1 MIKYSKL
8 IHTEASIEAM
18 VQAVTV
24 AAGSVPTTI
33 AIVGGVVTA
42 FTAGAAAG
50 DVINT
55 VANGDSRQYT
65 PIEAAR
71 DAVTILAST
80 KIETAALGKVVGV
93 GTKVASVP
101 ARLAGKVVLKAG
113 ILNTGPGAKI
123 TGSLAQST
131 QGVRSAILSTVN
143 KAKSSAVNFT
153 ERATPG
159 ILQPAL
165 NYLSSSNVAARL
177 TRFITPGLGATSN
190 IASASQIN
198 SIVNNTNATRSI
210 LTKRDIPNIDKVS
223 QESGDIA
230 IQMRNENVSID
241 DAPRWVADNYPSAD
255 VEEVLRARQIIR
267 NNVDFPVE
275 DDPASLTTTLY
286 REGYRPQ
293 DMNPAELVNYIKN
306 IKPGVSNSVA
316 TSLRY
321 QVLSEYNE
329 KYPRA
334 ITDEGVY
341 NDIIKIANTLRPGAT
356 ETQKLKALE
365 DISDK
370 KIALRILNEILDKR
384 LIGNIRITSVKPPEE
399 VPPLPLNPD
408 GTPITST
415 PIVDSIDNEPIII
428 IDYTFDTIDSII
440 PIPTSTLT
448 APAVPVRSPHNT
460 LQTNTGAGNTPVST
474 PASPANKVISIT
486 GGGVISEEAVA
497 NQLTVEI
504 GGYPI
509 TDSVLRETV
518 RVNLENKQAIIED
531 SQIESILNLVKQKI
545 NPGSPVVTRV
555 ANTGDIQDIVEQL
568 PDELGTPTNQV
579 VGQAPDATTGQA
591 IINYSTPSIQV
602 EQIAKNQAQAILNA
616 DPVINPDT
624 LSNNQILA
632 LVDVAFAVD
641 FNRDP
646 FATSIRNYMKV
657 LK

>member
-1 MIKYSKL
+1 MKKYSKL

-101 ARLAGKVVLKAG
+101 ARLAGKVISKTG

-159 ILQPAL
+159 ILQPPS
-165 NYLSSSNVAARL
+165 NYLSSSNVAARF
-177 TRFITPGLGATSN
+177 TRFITPGVSN
-190 IASASQIN
+190 VASASPN
-198 SIVNNTNATRSI
+198 NVVNNANALTR
-210 LTKRDIPNIDKVS
+210 RDIPNIDKVN

-241 DAPRWVADNYPSAD
+241 DASRWIADNYPNVD

-267 NNVDFPVE
+267 NNIDFPVE

-306 IKPGVSNSVA
+306 VRPGVSDSVA

-356 ETQKLKALE
+356 ETQKLKVLE

-408 GTPITST
+408 GTPIIST
-415 PIVDSIDNEPIII
+415 PIVDSIDNEPII

-509 TDSVLRETV
+509 TDSLLKETV

>member
-1 MIKYSKL
+1 VIDN
-8 IHTEASIEAM
+8 EASIEAT

-24 AAGSVPTTI
+24 ATGSIPTTI
-33 AIVGGVVTA
+33 SIVGGVVTA
-42 FTAGAAAG
+42 AGGRAAAG

-55 VANGDSRQYT
+55 VANRDNRQYT
-65 PIEAAR
+65 PVEAAK
-71 DAVTILAST
+71 DAVTILAPT

-123 TGSLAQST
+123 TGSLARST
-131 QGVRSAILSTVN
+131 QGVRSAILSTAN

-153 ERATPG
+153 ERVTPG
-159 ILQPAL
+159 ILQPTL
-165 NYLSSSNVAARL
+165 NYLSSSNVAARF
-177 TRFITPGLGATSN
+177 TRFITPGASN
-190 IASASQIN
+190 VASASPN
-198 SIVNNTNATRSI
+198 NVVNNANATRSI

>member
-1 MIKYSKL
+1 MIDN
-8 IHTEASIEAM
+8 EASIEAT

-24 AAGSVPTTI
+24 ATGSIPTTI
-33 AIVGGVVTA
+33 SIVGGVVTA
-42 FTAGAAAG
+42 AGGRAAAG

-55 VANGDSRQYT
+55 VANRDSRQYT
-65 PIEAAR
+65 PVEADR
-71 DAVTILAST
+71 DAVTILAPT

-123 TGSLAQST
+123 TGSLARST
-131 QGVRSAILSTVN
+131 QGVRSAILSTAN

-153 ERATPG
+153 ERSTPG
-159 ILQPAL
+159 ILQPPS
-165 NYLSSSNVAARL
+165 NYLSSSNVAARF
-177 TRFITPGLGATSN
+177 TRFITPGLGN

-198 SIVNNTNATRSI
+198 SIVNNANATRSI

-306 IKPGVSNSVA
+306 IRPGVSNSVA

-474 PASPANKVISIT
+474 PVSPANKVISIT

-531 SQIESILNLVKQKI
+531 SQIESILNLIKQKI

>member
-1 MIKYSKL
+1 MKKYSKL
-8 IHTEASIEAM
+8 IHTEASIEAT

-24 AAGSVPTTI
+24 ASGSIPTTI

-42 FTAGAAAG
+42 ASIAGSAAG
-50 DVINT
+50 DLINT
-55 VANGDSRQYT
+55 VASGDNRQYT
-65 PIEAAR
+65 PVEAAK
-71 DAVTILAST
+71 DAVTILAPT

-93 GTKVASVP
+93 GAKVASAP
-101 ARLAGKVVLKAG
+101 ARLAGKVVLKTG

-123 TGSLAQST
+123 TGSLARST
-131 QGVRSAILSTVN
+131 QGVRSAILSTAN

-153 ERATPG
+153 QRATPG
-159 ILQPAL
+159 ILQPPS
-165 NYLSSSNVAARL
+165 NYLSSSNVAARF
-177 TRFITPGLGATSN
+177 TRFITPGVSN
-190 IASASQIN
+190 VASASPN
-198 SIVNNTNATRSI
+198 NVVNNANALTR
-210 LTKRDIPNIDKVS
+210 RDIPNIDKVS

-241 DAPRWVADNYPSAD
+241 NASRWIADNYPSAD

-267 NNVDFPVE
+267 NNIDFPVE

-306 IKPGVSNSVA
+306 VKPGISDSVA

-321 QVLSEYNE
+321 HVLSEYNE

-341 NDIIKIANTLRPGAT
+341 NNIIKIANTLHPGAT
-356 ETQKLKALE
+356 EIQKLKALE
-365 DISDK
+365 NISDK
-370 KIALRILNEILDKR
+370 KRALRILNEILDKR
-384 LIGNIRITSVKPPEE
+384 LIGNIRVTSVKPPEE
-399 VPPLPLNPD
+399 EVPLPLNPD
-408 GTPITST
+408 GTPITSSPT
-415 PIVDSIDNEPIII
+415 VGSIDDEPIII
-428 IDYTFDTIDSII
+428 IDYTFDTIDSIV
-440 PIPTSTLT
+440 PIPTNTLT
-448 APAVPVRSPHNT
+448 APAVPIGSPHNT
-460 LQTNTGAGNTPVST
+460 LQTNTGAGNTPVSA

-497 NQLTVEI
+497 NQLTAELED
-504 GGYPI
+504 YPI

-518 RVNLENKQAIIED
+518 RVNLENKQAIVEG

-545 NPGSPVVTRV
+545 NPGSPIVPRV
-555 ANTGDIQDIVEQL
+555 ANTGDIRDIVEQL

-579 VGQAPDATTGQA
+579 VGQAPNATTGQA
-591 IINYSTPSIQV
+591 TINHSTPSIQI

-632 LVDVAFAVD
+632 LVDVAFAID
-641 FNRDP
+641 FNKDP
-646 FATSIRNYMKV
+646 FAAAVRNYIKI

>member
-1 MIKYSKL
+1 
-8 IHTEASIEAM
+8 
-18 VQAVTV
+18 
-24 AAGSVPTTI
+24 
-33 AIVGGVVTA
+33 
-42 FTAGAAAG
+42 
-50 DVINT
+50 
-55 VANGDSRQYT
+55 
-65 PIEAAR
+65 
-71 DAVTILAST
+71 
-80 KIETAALGKVVGV
+80 
-93 GTKVASVP
+93 
-101 ARLAGKVVLKAG
+101 
-113 ILNTGPGAKI
+113 
-123 TGSLAQST
+123 
-131 QGVRSAILSTVN
+131 
-143 KAKSSAVNFT
+143 
-153 ERATPG
+153 
-159 ILQPAL
+159 
-165 NYLSSSNVAARL
+165 
-177 TRFITPGLGATSN
+177 
-190 IASASQIN
+190 
-198 SIVNNTNATRSI
+198 
-210 LTKRDIPNIDKVS
+210 
-223 QESGDIA
+223 
-230 IQMRNENVSID
+230 MRNENISID
-241 DAPRWVADNYPSAD
+241 DASRWIADNYPSAD

-267 NNVDFPVE
+267 NNIDFPVE

-306 IKPGVSNSVA
+306 VRPGVSDSVA

-341 NDIIKIANTLRPGAT
+341 NNIIKIANTLRPGAT

-365 DISDK
+365 NISDK
-370 KIALRILNEILDKR
+370 KRALRILNEILDKR
-384 LIGNIRITSVKPPEE
+384 LIGNIRVTSVKPPEE
-399 VPPLPLNPD
+399 EVPLPLNPD
-408 GTPITST
+408 GTPITSSPT
-415 PIVDSIDNEPIII
+415 VGSIDDEPIII
-428 IDYTFDTIDSII
+428 IDYTFDTIDSIV
-440 PIPTSTLT
+440 PIPTNTLT

-460 LQTNTGAGNTPVST
+460 LQTNTGAGNTPVSA

-497 NQLTVEI
+497 NQLTAELED
-504 GGYPI
+504 YPI

-518 RVNLENKQAIIED
+518 RVNLENKQAIVEG

-545 NPGSPVVTRV
+545 NPRSPVVPRV

-579 VGQAPDATTGQA
+579 VGQAPNATTGQA
-591 IINYSTPSIQV
+591 TINHSTPSIQI

-646 FATSIRNYMKV
+646 FATSIRNYIKV

>member
-1 MIKYSKL
+1 MIDN
-8 IHTEASIEAM
+8 EASIEVT

-24 AAGSVPTTI
+24 ATGSIPTTI
-33 AIVGGVVTA
+33 SIVGGVVTA
-42 FTAGAAAG
+42 AGGRAAAG

-55 VANGDSRQYT
+55 VANRDNRQYT
-65 PIEAAR
+65 PVEAAK
-71 DAVTILAST
+71 DAVTILAPT

-123 TGSLAQST
+123 TGSLARST
-131 QGVRSAILSTVN
+131 QGVRSAILSTAN

-153 ERATPG
+153 ERVTPG
-159 ILQPAL
+159 ILQPTL
-165 NYLSSSNVAARL
+165 NYLSSSNVAARF
-177 TRFITPGLGATSN
+177 TRFITPGASN
-190 IASASQIN
+190 VASASPN
-198 SIVNNTNATRSI
+198 NVVNNANATRSI

-474 PASPANKVISIT
+474 PASPANKVISIM

>member
-1 MIKYSKL
+1 MKKYSK
-8 IHTEASIEAM
+8 ASIEATA
-18 VQAVTV
+18 QAVTV
-24 AAGSVPTTI
+24 ATGSIPTTI
-33 AIVGGVVTA
+33 SIVGGVVTA
-42 FTAGAAAG
+42 FTAASAAG
-50 DVINT
+50 DLINT

-65 PIEAAR
+65 PVEAAI
-71 DAVTILAST
+71 DAVTILAPT

-93 GTKVASVP
+93 GAKVASAP
-101 ARLAGKVVLKAG
+101 ARLAGKVVLKTG

-123 TGSLAQST
+123 TGSLARST
-131 QGVRSAILSTVN
+131 QGVRSAILSTAN

-153 ERATPG
+153 QRATPG
-159 ILQPAL
+159 ILQPPS
-165 NYLSSSNVAARL
+165 NYLSSSNVAARF
-177 TRFITPGLGATSN
+177 TRFITPGLGN
-190 IASASQIN
+190 IARTNNA
-198 SIVNNTNATRSI
+198 VNTQSTLTR
-210 LTKRDIPNIDKVS
+210 RDILNIDKVS

-230 IQMRNENVSID
+230 IQMRNENISID
-241 DAPRWVADNYPSAD
+241 DASRWIADNYPSAD

-267 NNVDFPVE
+267 NNIDFPVE

-306 IKPGVSNSVA
+306 VRPGVSDSVA

-341 NDIIKIANTLRPGAT
+341 NNIIKIANTLRPGAT

-365 DISDK
+365 NISDK
-370 KIALRILNEILDKR
+370 KRALRILNEILDKR
-384 LIGNIRITSVKPPEE
+384 LIGNIRVTSVKPPLLE
-399 VPPLPLNPD
+399 VPLPLNPD
-408 GTPITST
+408 GTPITSSPT
-415 PIVDSIDNEPIII
+415 VGSIDDEPIII
-428 IDYTFDTIDSII
+428 IDYTFDTIDPIV
-440 PIPTSTLT
+440 PIPTNTLT

-460 LQTNTGAGNTPVST
+460 LQTNTGAGNTPVSA

-497 NQLTVEI
+497 NQLTAELED
-504 GGYPI
+504 YPI

-518 RVNLENKQAIIED
+518 RVNLENKQAIVED

-545 NPGSPVVTRV
+545 NPGSPVVPRV

-579 VGQAPDATTGQA
+579 VGQAPNATTGQA
-591 IINYSTPSIQV
+591 TINHSTPSIQI

-646 FATSIRNYMKV
+646 FATSIRNYIKV

>member
-1 MIKYSKL
+1 M
-8 IHTEASIEAM
+8 
-18 VQAVTV
+18 QAVTI
-24 AAGSVPTTI
+24 AAGSIPTTI

-42 FTAGAAAG
+42 SAAG
-50 DVINT
+50 YAASDVINT
-55 VANGDSRQYT
+55 VTNGDSRQYT
-65 PIEAAR
+65 TVEAAI
-71 DAVTILAST
+71 DAVSILAPT
-80 KIETAALGKVVGV
+80 KIGTTTLGKVVGV
-93 GTKVASVP
+93 GTKVASTS
-101 ARLAGKVVLKAG
+101 ARLAGKVVLKTG
-113 ILNTGPGAKI
+113 ILYTGPGAKI
-123 TGSLAQST
+123 TGGLAQST
-131 QGVRSAILSTVN
+131 RGVRSAILSTAN

-153 ERATPG
+153 ERVTPG
-159 ILQPAL
+159 ILQPTP
-165 NYLSSSNVAARL
+165 NYLSSSNVAARF
-177 TRFITPGLGATSN
+177 TRFITSGVSN
-190 IASASQIN
+190 IASASPN
-198 SIVNNTNATRSI
+198 SIVNNANALTR
-210 LTKRDIPNIDKVS
+210 RDIPNIDKVS

-230 IQMRNENVSID
+230 IQMRNENVSIG
-241 DAPRWVADNYPSAD
+241 DASRWIADNYPSAD

-275 DDPASLTTTLY
+275 DNPASLTTTLY

-306 IKPGVSNSVA
+306 VRPGVSDSVA

-341 NDIIKIANTLRPGAT
+341 NNIIKIANTLRPGAT
-356 ETQKLKALE
+356 ETQKLKALK

-370 KIALRILNEILDKR
+370 KRALRILNEILDKR
-384 LIGNIRITSVKPPEE
+384 LIGNIRVTSVKPPEE
-399 VPPLPLNPD
+399 VLPLPLNPD
-408 GTPITST
+408 GTPITSSPT
-415 PIVDSIDNEPIII
+415 VGSIDDEPIII
-428 IDYTFDTIDSII
+428 IDYTFDTIDSIV
-440 PIPTSTLT
+440 PIPTNTLT
-448 APAVPVRSPHNT
+448 APAVPVGSPHNT
-460 LQTNTGAGNTPVST
+460 LQTNTGAGNTLVSA

-486 GGGVISEEAVA
+486 GGGGISEEAVA
-497 NQLTVEI
+497 NQLTAEL
-504 GGYPI
+504 GDYPI

-518 RVNLENKQAIIED
+518 RVNLENKQAIVED

-545 NPGSPVVTRV
+545 NPGSPVVPRV

-591 IINYSTPSIQV
+591 TINHSTPSIQV

-646 FATSIRNYMKV
+646 FATSIRNYIKV

>member
-1 MIKYSKL
+1 MKN
-8 IHTEASIEAM
+8 IHTEASIEAT

-24 AAGSVPTTI
+24 ATGSVPTTI
-33 AIVGGVVTA
+33 SIVGGVVTA
-42 FTAGAAAG
+42 STAGAAAG

-71 DAVTILAST
+71 DAVTILAPT

-101 ARLAGKVVLKAG
+101 ARLAGKVISKTG

-131 QGVRSAILSTVN
+131 QGVRSAILSTAN

-153 ERATPG
+153 QRATPG
-159 ILQPAL
+159 ILQPPS
-165 NYLSSSNVAARL
+165 NYLSSSNVAARF
-177 TRFITPGLGATSN
+177 TRFITPGASN
-190 IASASQIN
+190 VASASPN
-198 SIVNNTNATRSI
+198 NVVNNANALTR
-210 LTKRDIPNIDKVS
+210 RDIPNINKVS

-241 DAPRWVADNYPSAD
+241 NASRWIADNYPSAD

-275 DDPASLTTTLY
+275 DDPASLTTILY

-306 IKPGVSNSVA
+306 VRPGVSDSVA

-341 NDIIKIANTLRPGAT
+341 NNIIKIANTLRPGAT

-370 KIALRILNEILDKR
+370 KRALRILNEILDKR
-384 LIGNIRITSVKPPEE
+384 LISNIRVTLVKPPEGE
-399 VPPLPLNPD
+399 VPLPLNPD
-408 GTPITST
+408 GTPIIST
-415 PIVDSIDNEPIII
+415 PTVDSIDDEPIII
-428 IDYTFDTIDSII
+428 IDYTFDTIDSIV
-440 PIPTSTLT
+440 PIPTNTLT
-448 APAVPVRSPHNT
+448 APAVPVGSPHNT

-486 GGGVISEEAVA
+486 RGGVISEEAVA

>member
-1 MIKYSKL
+1 MKN
-8 IHTEASIEAM
+8 IHTEASIEAT

-24 AAGSVPTTI
+24 AAGSIPTTI
-33 AIVGGVVTA
+33 SIVGGVVTA
-42 FTAGAAAG
+42 AGCRAAAG
-50 DVINT
+50 DLINT
-55 VANGDSRQYT
+55 VTNGDNRQYT
-65 PIEAAR
+65 PVEAAR
-71 DAVTILAST
+71 DAVTILAPT

-93 GTKVASVP
+93 GTEVVSVP
-101 ARLAGKVVLKAG
+101 ARLAGKVVLKNG

-131 QGVRSAILSTVN
+131 QGVRSAILSTAN

-153 ERATPG
+153 QRTTPG
-159 ILQPAL
+159 ILQPPS
-165 NYLSSSNVAARL
+165 NYLSSSNVAARF
-177 TRFITPGLGATSN
+177 TRFITPGVSN
-190 IASASQIN
+190 VASASPN
-198 SIVNNTNATRSI
+198 NVVNNANALTR
-210 LTKRDIPNIDKVS
+210 RDIPNINKVS

-241 DAPRWVADNYPSAD
+241 DASRWIVDNYLSAD

-306 IKPGVSNSVA
+306 VRPGVSDSVA

-341 NDIIKIANTLRPGAT
+341 NNIIKIANTLCPGAT

-370 KIALRILNEILDKR
+370 KRALRILSEILDKR
-384 LIGNIRITSVKPPEE
+384 LISNIRVTLVKPPEGE
-399 VPPLPLNPD
+399 VPLPLNPD
-408 GTPITST
+408 GTPITSNS
-415 PIVDSIDNEPIII
+415 IVDSIDDEPNII
-428 IDYTFDTIDSII
+428 IDYTFDTIDSIV
-440 PIPTSTLT
+440 PIPTNTLT
-448 APAVPVRSPHNT
+448 APAVPVRSPRNT
-460 LQTNTGAGNTPVST
+460 LQTNTGTGNTPVSV
-474 PASPANKVISIT
+474 PASPANKVISIM
-486 GGGVISEEAVA
+486 GGGAISEEAVA
-497 NQLTVEI
+497 NQLTAEI
-504 GGYPI
+504 GDPLI
-509 TDSVLRETV
+509 ADSVLRETV
-518 RVNLENKQAIIED
+518 RVNLENKQAIVED

-555 ANTGDIQDIVEQL
+555 ANTSDIQDIVEQL
-568 PDELGTPTNQV
+568 PNELGTPTNQV

-591 IINYSTPSIQV
+591 TINHSTPSIQV
-602 EQIAKNQAQAILNA
+602 EQIAKNQAQAILNVN
-616 DPVINPDT
+616 PNINPDT

-646 FATSIRNYMKV
+646 FATSIRNYIKV

>member
-1 MIKYSKL
+1 MKKYSK
-8 IHTEASIEAM
+8 ASIEAT

-101 ARLAGKVVLKAG
+101 ARLAGKVISKTG

-159 ILQPAL
+159 ILQPPS
-165 NYLSSSNVAARL
+165 NYLSSSNVAARF
-177 TRFITPGLGATSN
+177 TRFITPGLGN
-190 IASASQIN
+190 IARTNNA
-198 SIVNNTNATRSI
+198 VNTQSTLTR
-210 LTKRDIPNIDKVS
+210 RDILNIDKVS

-230 IQMRNENVSID
+230 IQMRNENISID
-241 DAPRWVADNYPSAD
+241 DASRWIADNYPSAD

-306 IKPGVSNSVA
+306 VRPGVSDSVA

-341 NDIIKIANTLRPGAT
+341 NNIIKIANTLRPGAT
-356 ETQKLKALE
+356 EIQKLKALE
-365 DISDK
+365 NISDK
-370 KIALRILNEILDKR
+370 KRALRILNEILDKR
-384 LIGNIRITSVKPPEE
+384 LIGNIRVTSVKPPEE
-399 VPPLPLNPD
+399 EVPLPLNPD
-408 GTPITST
+408 GTPITSSPT
-415 PIVDSIDNEPIII
+415 VGSIDDEPIII
-428 IDYTFDTIDSII
+428 IDYTFDTIDYIV
-440 PIPTSTLT
+440 PIPTNTLT
-448 APAVPVRSPHNT
+448 APAVPVGSPRNT
-460 LQTNTGAGNTPVST
+460 LQTNTGAGNTPISA

-497 NQLTVEI
+497 NQLTAELED
-504 GGYPI
+504 YPI

-518 RVNLENKQAIIED
+518 RVNLENKQAIVEG

-545 NPGSPVVTRV
+545 NPRSPIVPRV
-555 ANTGDIQDIVEQL
+555 ANTGDIRDIVEQL

-591 IINYSTPSIQV
+591 TINHSTPSIQI

-646 FATSIRNYMKV
+646 FATSIRNYIKV

>member
-1 MIKYSKL
+1 MKKYSKL
-8 IHTEASIEAM
+8 IHTEASIEAT

-24 AAGSVPTTI
+24 ASGSIPTTI

-42 FTAGAAAG
+42 ASIAGSAAG
-50 DVINT
+50 DLINT
-55 VANGDSRQYT
+55 VASGDNRQYT
-65 PIEAAR
+65 PVEAAK
-71 DAVTILAST
+71 DAVTILAPT

-123 TGSLAQST
+123 TGSLARST
-131 QGVRSAILSTVN
+131 QGVRSAILSTAN

-153 ERATPG
+153 ERVTPG
-159 ILQPAL
+159 ILQPTL
-165 NYLSSSNVAARL
+165 NYLSSSNVAARF
-177 TRFITPGLGATSN
+177 TRFITPGASN
-190 IASASQIN
+190 VASASPN
-198 SIVNNTNATRSI
+198 NVVNNANATRSI

-306 IKPGVSNSVA
+306 IRPGVSNSVA

-474 PASPANKVISIT
+474 PASPANKVISIM
-486 GGGVISEEAVA
+486 GGGAISEEAVA
-497 NQLTVEI
+497 NQLTAEI
-504 GGYPI
+504 GDPLI
-509 TDSVLRETV
+509 ADSVLRETV

>member
-1 MIKYSKL
+1 MKKYSKL
-8 IHTEASIEAM
+8 IHTEASIEAT

-24 AAGSVPTTI
+24 ASGSIPTTI

-42 FTAGAAAG
+42 ASIAGSAAG
-50 DVINT
+50 DLINT
-55 VANGDSRQYT
+55 VASGDNRQYT
-65 PIEAAR
+65 PVEAAK
-71 DAVTILAST
+71 DAVTILAPT

-93 GTKVASVP
+93 GAKVASAP
-101 ARLAGKVVLKAG
+101 ARLAGKVVLKTG

-123 TGSLAQST
+123 TGSLARST
-131 QGVRSAILSTVN
+131 QGVRSAILSTAN

-159 ILQPAL
+159 ILQPPS
-165 NYLSSSNVAARL
+165 NYLSSSNVAARF
-177 TRFITPGLGATSN
+177 TRFITPGASN
-190 IASASQIN
+190 VASASPN
-198 SIVNNTNATRSI
+198 NVVNNANALTR
-210 LTKRDIPNIDKVS
+210 RDIPNIDKVS

-241 DAPRWVADNYPSAD
+241 NASRWIADNYPSAD

-267 NNVDFPVE
+267 NNIDFPVE

-306 IKPGVSNSVA
+306 VKPGISDSVA

-321 QVLSEYNE
+321 HVLSEYNE

-341 NDIIKIANTLRPGAT
+341 NNIIKIANTLHPGAT
-356 ETQKLKALE
+356 EIQKLKALE
-365 DISDK
+365 NISDK
-370 KIALRILNEILDKR
+370 KRALRILNEILDKR
-384 LIGNIRITSVKPPEE
+384 LIGNIRVTSVKPPEE
-399 VPPLPLNPD
+399 EVPLPLNPD
-408 GTPITST
+408 GTPITSSPT
-415 PIVDSIDNEPIII
+415 VGSIDDEPIII
-428 IDYTFDTIDSII
+428 IDYTFDTIDSIV
-440 PIPTSTLT
+440 PIPTNTLT
-448 APAVPVRSPHNT
+448 APAVPIGSPHNT
-460 LQTNTGAGNTPVST
+460 LQTNTGAGNTPVSA

-497 NQLTVEI
+497 NQLTAELED
-504 GGYPI
+504 YPI

-518 RVNLENKQAIIED
+518 RVNLENKQAIVEG

-545 NPGSPVVTRV
+545 NPGSPIVPRV
-555 ANTGDIQDIVEQL
+555 ANTGDIRDIVEQL

-579 VGQAPDATTGQA
+579 VGQAPNATTGQA
-591 IINYSTPSIQV
+591 TINHSTPSIQI

-646 FATSIRNYMKV
+646 FATSIRNYIKV

>member
-1 MIKYSKL
+1 VIDN
-8 IHTEASIEAM
+8 EASIEAT

-24 AAGSVPTTI
+24 ATGSIPTTI
-33 AIVGGVVTA
+33 SIVGGVVTA
-42 FTAGAAAG
+42 AGGRAAAG

-55 VANGDSRQYT
+55 VANRDNRQYT
-65 PIEAAR
+65 PVEAAK
-71 DAVTILAST
+71 DAVTILAPT

-123 TGSLAQST
+123 TGSLARST
-131 QGVRSAILSTVN
+131 QGVRSAILSTAN

-153 ERATPG
+153 ERVTPG
-159 ILQPAL
+159 ILQPTL
-165 NYLSSSNVAARL
+165 NYLSSSNVAARF
-177 TRFITPGLGATSN
+177 TRFITPGASN
-190 IASASQIN
+190 VASASPN
-198 SIVNNTNATRSI
+198 NVVNNANATRSI

-241 DAPRWVADNYPSAD
+241 DAPRWVVDSYPSAD

-306 IKPGVSNSVA
+306 IRPGVSNSVA

-384 LIGNIRITSVKPPEE
+384 LIGNIRITSIKPPEE

-531 SQIESILNLVKQKI
+531 SQIESILNLIKQKI

>member
-1 MIKYSKL
+1 MESDL
-8 IHTEASIEAM
+8 LD
-18 VQAVTV
+18 Q
-24 AAGSVPTTI
+24 
-33 AIVGGVVTA
+33 
-42 FTAGAAAG
+42 
-50 DVINT
+50 
-55 VANGDSRQYT
+55 
-65 PIEAAR
+65 IEAAGKYPSAGVGSLGDYPSRFGVSSLSETQRFLR
-71 DAVTILAST
+71 DAR
-80 KIETAALGKVVGV
+80 
-93 GTKVASVP
+93 P
-101 ARLAGKVVLKAG
+101 
-113 ILNTGPGAKI
+113 
-123 TGSLAQST
+123 GSLQATLFSHNRFHSDFTLELLHDTFNKESFRTIGQER
-131 QGVRSAILSTVN
+131 QD

-153 ERATPG
+153 ERATLG
-159 ILQPAL
+159 ILQPPS
-165 NYLSSSNVAARL
+165 NYLSSSNVAARF
-177 TRFITPGLGATSN
+177 TRFITSGLGN
-190 IASASQIN
+190 IARTNNA
-198 SIVNNTNATRSI
+198 VNTQSTLTR
-210 LTKRDIPNIDKVS
+210 RNIPNIDKVS

-230 IQMRNENVSID
+230 IQMRNENISID
-241 DAPRWVADNYPSAD
+241 DASRWIADNYPSAD

-306 IKPGVSNSVA
+306 VRPGVSDSVA

-341 NDIIKIANTLRPGAT
+341 NNIIKIANTLRPGAT
-356 ETQKLKALE
+356 EIQKLKALE
-365 DISDK
+365 NISDK
-370 KIALRILNEILDKR
+370 KRALRILNEILDKR
-384 LIGNIRITSVKPPEE
+384 LIGNIRVTLVKPPEE
-399 VPPLPLNPD
+399 EVPLPLNPD
-408 GTPITST
+408 GTPITSSPT
-415 PIVDSIDNEPIII
+415 VRSIDDEPIII
-428 IDYTFDTIDSII
+428 IDYTFNTIDSIV
-440 PIPTSTLT
+440 PIPTNTLT
-448 APAVPVRSPHNT
+448 APAVPVGSPHNT
-460 LQTNTGAGNTPVST
+460 LQTNTGAGNTPVSA

-497 NQLTVEI
+497 NQLTAELED
-504 GGYPI
+504 YPI

-518 RVNLENKQAIIED
+518 RVNLENKQAIVEG

-545 NPGSPVVTRV
+545 NRRSPIVPRV
-555 ANTGDIQDIVEQL
+555 ANTGDIRDIVEQL

-591 IINYSTPSIQV
+591 TINYSTPSIQV

-646 FATSIRNYMKV
+646 FATSIRNYIKV

>member
-1 MIKYSKL
+1 MKN
-8 IHTEASIEAM
+8 IHTEASIEAT

-24 AAGSVPTTI
+24 AAGSIPTTI
-33 AIVGGVVTA
+33 SIVGGVVTA
-42 FTAGAAAG
+42 AGCRAAAG
-50 DVINT
+50 DLINT
-55 VANGDSRQYT
+55 VTNGDNRQYT
-65 PIEAAR
+65 PVEAAR
-71 DAVTILAST
+71 DAVTILAPT

-93 GTKVASVP
+93 GTEVVSVP
-101 ARLAGKVVLKAG
+101 ARLAGKVVLKNG

-131 QGVRSAILSTVN
+131 QGVRSAILSTAN

-153 ERATPG
+153 QRTTPG
-159 ILQPAL
+159 ILQPPS
-165 NYLSSSNVAARL
+165 NYLSSSNVAARF
-177 TRFITPGLGATSN
+177 TRFITPGVSN
-190 IASASQIN
+190 VASASPN
-198 SIVNNTNATRSI
+198 NVVNNANALTR
-210 LTKRDIPNIDKVS
+210 RDIPNINKVS

-241 DAPRWVADNYPSAD
+241 DASRWIVDNYPSAD

-306 IKPGVSNSVA
+306 VRPGVSDSVA

-341 NDIIKIANTLRPGAT
+341 NNIIKIANTLCPGAT

-370 KIALRILNEILDKR
+370 KRALRILSEILDKR
-384 LIGNIRITSVKPPEE
+384 LISNIRVTLVKPPEGE
-399 VPPLPLNPD
+399 VPLPLNPD
-408 GTPITST
+408 GTPITSNS
-415 PIVDSIDNEPIII
+415 IVDSIDDEPNII
-428 IDYTFDTIDSII
+428 IDYTFDTIDSIV
-440 PIPTSTLT
+440 PIPTNTLT
-448 APAVPVRSPHNT
+448 APAVPVRSPRNT
-460 LQTNTGAGNTPVST
+460 LQTNTGTGNTPVSV
-474 PASPANKVISIT
+474 PASPANKVISIM
-486 GGGVISEEAVA
+486 GGGAISEEAVA
-497 NQLTVEI
+497 NQLTAEI
-504 GGYPI
+504 GDPLI
-509 TDSVLRETV
+509 ADSVLRETV
-518 RVNLENKQAIIED
+518 RVNLENKQAIVED

-555 ANTGDIQDIVEQL
+555 ANTSDIQDIVEQL
-568 PDELGTPTNQV
+568 PNELGTPTNQV

-591 IINYSTPSIQV
+591 TINHSTPSIQV
-602 EQIAKNQAQAILNA
+602 EQIAKNQAQAILNVN
-616 DPVINPDT
+616 PNINPDT

-646 FATSIRNYMKV
+646 FATSIRNYIKV

>member
-1 MIKYSKL
+1 MKKYSK
-8 IHTEASIEAM
+8 ASIEATA
-18 VQAVTV
+18 QAVTV
-24 AAGSVPTTI
+24 ATGSIPTTI
-33 AIVGGVVTA
+33 SIVGGVVTA
-42 FTAGAAAG
+42 STAASAAG
-50 DVINT
+50 DLINT

-65 PIEAAR
+65 PVEAAI
-71 DAVTILAST
+71 DAVTILAPT

-93 GTKVASVP
+93 GAKVASAP
-101 ARLAGKVVLKAG
+101 ARLAGKVVLKTG

-123 TGSLAQST
+123 TGSLARST
-131 QGVRSAILSTVN
+131 QGVRSAILSTAN

-153 ERATPG
+153 QRATPG
-159 ILQPAL
+159 ILQPPS
-165 NYLSSSNVAARL
+165 NYLSSSNVAARF
-177 TRFITPGLGATSN
+177 TRFITPGLGN
-190 IASASQIN
+190 IARTNNA
-198 SIVNNTNATRSI
+198 VNTQSTLTR
-210 LTKRDIPNIDKVS
+210 RDILNIDKVS

-230 IQMRNENVSID
+230 IQMRNENISID
-241 DAPRWVADNYPSAD
+241 DASRWIADNYPSAD

-267 NNVDFPVE
+267 NNIDFPVE

-306 IKPGVSNSVA
+306 VRPGVSDSVA

-341 NDIIKIANTLRPGAT
+341 NNIIKIANTLRPGAT

-365 DISDK
+365 NISDK
-370 KIALRILNEILDKR
+370 KRALRILNEILDKR
-384 LIGNIRITSVKPPEE
+384 LIGNIRVTSVKPPLLE
-399 VPPLPLNPD
+399 VPLPLNPD
-408 GTPITST
+408 GTPITSSPT
-415 PIVDSIDNEPIII
+415 VGSIDDEPIII
-428 IDYTFDTIDSII
+428 IDYTFDTIDPIV
-440 PIPTSTLT
+440 PIPTNTLT

-460 LQTNTGAGNTPVST
+460 LQTNTGAGNTPVSA

-497 NQLTVEI
+497 NQLTAELED
-504 GGYPI
+504 YPI

-518 RVNLENKQAIIED
+518 RVNLENKQAIVED

-545 NPGSPVVTRV
+545 NPGSPVVPRV

-579 VGQAPDATTGQA
+579 VGQAPNATTGQA
-591 IINYSTPSIQV
+591 TINHSTPSIQI

-646 FATSIRNYMKV
+646 FATSIRNYIKV

>member
-1 MIKYSKL
+1 MKKYSKL
-8 IHTEASIEAM
+8 IHTEASIEAT

-24 AAGSVPTTI
+24 ASGSIPTTI

-42 FTAGAAAG
+42 ASIAGSAAG
-50 DVINT
+50 DLINT
-55 VANGDSRQYT
+55 VASGDNRQYT
-65 PIEAAR
+65 PVEAAK
-71 DAVTILAST
+71 DAVTILAPT

-123 TGSLAQST
+123 TGSLARST
-131 QGVRSAILSTVN
+131 QGVRSAILSTAN

-165 NYLSSSNVAARL
+165 NYLSSSNVAARF
-177 TRFITPGLGATSN
+177 TRFITPGVSN
-190 IASASQIN
+190 VASASPN
-198 SIVNNTNATRSI
+198 NVVNNANALTR
-210 LTKRDIPNIDKVS
+210 RDIPNIDKVN

-241 DAPRWVADNYPSAD
+241 DASRWIADNYPNVD

-267 NNVDFPVE
+267 NNIDFPVE

-306 IKPGVSNSVA
+306 VRPGVSDSVA

-341 NDIIKIANTLRPGAT
+341 NNIIEIANTLRPGAT

-370 KIALRILNEILDKR
+370 RGALRILNEILDKR
-384 LIGNIRITSVKPPEE
+384 LISNIRVTLVKPPEE
-399 VPPLPLNPD
+399 ALPPPLNPD
-408 GTPITST
+408 GTPITSN

-428 IDYTFDTIDSII
+428 IDYTFDTIDSIV
-440 PIPTSTLT
+440 PIPTNTLT
-448 APAVPVRSPHNT
+448 APAVSVRSPRNT
-460 LQTNTGAGNTPVST
+460 LQTNTGAGNTPVSA
-474 PASPANKVISIT
+474 PASPANKVISIM
-486 GGGVISEEAVA
+486 GGGAISEEAVA
-497 NQLTVEI
+497 NQLTAEI
-504 GGYPI
+504 GGSLI

-518 RVNLENKQAIIED
+518 RINLGNKQAIVED

>member
-1 MIKYSKL
+1 MKKYSKL
-8 IHTEASIEAM
+8 IHTEASIEAT

-101 ARLAGKVVLKAG
+101 ARLAGKVISKTG

-159 ILQPAL
+159 ILQPPS
-165 NYLSSSNVAARL
+165 NYLSSSNVAARF
-177 TRFITPGLGATSN
+177 TRFITPGLGN
-190 IASASQIN
+190 IARTNNA
-198 SIVNNTNATRSI
+198 VNTQSTLTR
-210 LTKRDIPNIDKVS
+210 RDILNIDKVS

-230 IQMRNENVSID
+230 IQMRNENISID
-241 DAPRWVADNYPSAD
+241 DASRWIADNYPSAD

-306 IKPGVSNSVA
+306 VRPGVSDSVA

-341 NDIIKIANTLRPGAT
+341 NNIIKIANTLRPGAT
-356 ETQKLKALE
+356 EIQKLKALE
-365 DISDK
+365 NISDK
-370 KIALRILNEILDKR
+370 KRALRILNEILDKR
-384 LIGNIRITSVKPPEE
+384 LIGNIRVTSVKPPEE
-399 VPPLPLNPD
+399 EVPLPLNPD
-408 GTPITST
+408 GTPITSSPT
-415 PIVDSIDNEPIII
+415 VGSIDDEPIII
-428 IDYTFDTIDSII
+428 IDYTFDTIDSIV
-440 PIPTSTLT
+440 PIPTNTLT
-448 APAVPVRSPHNT
+448 APAVPVGSPRNT
-460 LQTNTGAGNTPVST
+460 LQTNTGAGNTPISA

-497 NQLTVEI
+497 NQLTAELED
-504 GGYPI
+504 YPI

-518 RVNLENKQAIIED
+518 RVNLENKQAIVEG

-545 NPGSPVVTRV
+545 NPRSPIVPRV
-555 ANTGDIQDIVEQL
+555 ANTGDIRDIVEQL

-591 IINYSTPSIQV
+591 TINHSTPSIQI

-646 FATSIRNYMKV
+646 FATSIRNYIKV

>member
-1 MIKYSKL
+1 MKKYSK
-8 IHTEASIEAM
+8 ASIEATA
-18 VQAVTV
+18 QAVTV
-24 AAGSVPTTI
+24 ATGSIPTTI
-33 AIVGGVVTA
+33 SIVGGVVTA
-42 FTAGAAAG
+42 STAASAAG
-50 DVINT
+50 DLINT

-65 PIEAAR
+65 PVEAAI
-71 DAVTILAST
+71 DAVTILAPT

-93 GTKVASVP
+93 GAKVASAP
-101 ARLAGKVVLKAG
+101 ARLAGKVVLKTG

-123 TGSLAQST
+123 TGSLARST
-131 QGVRSAILSTVN
+131 QGVRSAILSTAN

-153 ERATPG
+153 QRATPG
-159 ILQPAL
+159 ILQPPS
-165 NYLSSSNVAARL
+165 NYLSSSNVAARF
-177 TRFITPGLGATSN
+177 TRFITPGLGN
-190 IASASQIN
+190 IARTNNA
-198 SIVNNTNATRSI
+198 VNTQSTLTR
-210 LTKRDIPNIDKVS
+210 RDILNIDKVS

-230 IQMRNENVSID
+230 IQMRNENISID
-241 DAPRWVADNYPSAD
+241 DASRWIADNYPSAD

-267 NNVDFPVE
+267 NNIDFPVE

-306 IKPGVSNSVA
+306 VRPGVSDSVA

-341 NDIIKIANTLRPGAT
+341 NNIIKIANTLRPGAT

-365 DISDK
+365 NISDK
-370 KIALRILNEILDKR
+370 KRALRILNEILDKR
-384 LIGNIRITSVKPPEE
+384 LIGNIRVTSVKPPLLE
-399 VPPLPLNPD
+399 VPLPLNPD
-408 GTPITST
+408 GTPITSSPT
-415 PIVDSIDNEPIII
+415 VGSIDDEPIII
-428 IDYTFDTIDSII
+428 IDYTFDTIDPIV
-440 PIPTSTLT
+440 PIPTNTLT

-460 LQTNTGAGNTPVST
+460 LQTNTGAGNTLVSA

-486 GGGVISEEAVA
+486 GGGGISEEAVA
-497 NQLTVEI
+497 NQLTAEL
-504 GGYPI
+504 GDYPI

-518 RVNLENKQAIIED
+518 RVNLENKQAIVED

-545 NPGSPVVTRV
+545 NPGSPVVPRV

-579 VGQAPDATTGQA
+579 VGQAPNATTGQA
-591 IINYSTPSIQV
+591 TINHSTPSIQI

-646 FATSIRNYMKV
+646 FATSIRNYIKV

>member
-1 MIKYSKL
+1 MKN
-8 IHTEASIEAM
+8 IHTEASIEAT

-24 AAGSVPTTI
+24 AAGSIPTTI
-33 AIVGGVVTA
+33 SIVGGVVTA
-42 FTAGAAAG
+42 AGGRAAAG
-50 DVINT
+50 DLINT
-55 VANGDSRQYT
+55 VTNGDNRQYAVV
-65 PIEAAR
+65 EAAM
-71 DAVTILAST
+71 DAVTIMAPT
-80 KIETAALGKVVGV
+80 KVETAALGKVVGV

-101 ARLAGKVVLKAG
+101 ARLAGKVISKTG

-123 TGSLAQST
+123 TGSLTQST
-131 QGVRSAILSTVN
+131 QGVRSTILSTAN

-153 ERATPG
+153 QRATPG
-159 ILQPAL
+159 ILQPPS
-165 NYLSSSNVAARL
+165 NYLSSSNVAARF
-177 TRFITPGLGATSN
+177 TRFITPGASN
-190 IASASQIN
+190 VASASPN
-198 SIVNNTNATRSI
+198 NVVNNANALTR
-210 LTKRDIPNIDKVS
+210 RDILNIDKVS

-230 IQMRNENVSID
+230 IQMRNENISID
-241 DAPRWVADNYPSAD
+241 DASRWIADNYPSAD

-267 NNVDFPVE
+267 NNIDFPVE

-306 IKPGVSNSVA
+306 VRPGVSDSVA

-341 NDIIKIANTLRPGAT
+341 NNIIKIANTLRPGAT
-356 ETQKLKALE
+356 ETQKLKALK

-370 KIALRILNEILDKR
+370 KRALRILNEILDKR
-384 LIGNIRITSVKPPEE
+384 LIGNIRVTSVKPPEE
-399 VPPLPLNPD
+399 EVPLPLNPD
-408 GTPITST
+408 GTPITSSPT
-415 PIVDSIDNEPIII
+415 VGSIDDEPIII
-428 IDYTFDTIDSII
+428 IDYTFDTIDSIV
-440 PIPTSTLT
+440 PIPTNTLT
-448 APAVPVRSPHNT
+448 APAVPIGSPHNT
-460 LQTNTGAGNTPVST
+460 LQTNTGAGNTLVSA

-497 NQLTVEI
+497 NQLTAELED
-504 GGYPI
+504 YPI

-518 RVNLENKQAIIED
+518 RVNLENKQAIVED

-545 NPGSPVVTRV
+545 NPGSPVVPRV

-591 IINYSTPSIQV
+591 TINHSTPSIQV

-646 FATSIRNYMKV
+646 FATSIRNYIKV

>member
-1 MIKYSKL
+1 MKKYSKL
-8 IHTEASIEAM
+8 IHTEASIEAT

-24 AAGSVPTTI
+24 ASGSIPTTI

-42 FTAGAAAG
+42 ASIAGSAAG
-50 DVINT
+50 DLINT
-55 VANGDSRQYT
+55 VASGDNRQYT
-65 PIEAAR
+65 PVEAAK
-71 DAVTILAST
+71 DAVTILAPT

-123 TGSLAQST
+123 TGSLARST
-131 QGVRSAILSTVN
+131 QGVRSAILSTAN

-165 NYLSSSNVAARL
+165 NYLSSSNVAARF
-177 TRFITPGLGATSN
+177 TRFITPGVSN
-190 IASASQIN
+190 VASASPN
-198 SIVNNTNATRSI
+198 NVVNNANALTR
-210 LTKRDIPNIDKVS
+210 RDIPNIDKVN

-241 DAPRWVADNYPSAD
+241 DASRWIADNYPNVD

-267 NNVDFPVE
+267 NNIDFPVE

-306 IKPGVSNSVA
+306 VKPGISDSVA

-321 QVLSEYNE
+321 HVLSEYNE

-341 NDIIKIANTLRPGAT
+341 NNIIKIANTLRPGAT

-365 DISDK
+365 NISDK
-370 KIALRILNEILDKR
+370 KRALRILNEILDKR
-384 LIGNIRITSVKPPEE
+384 LIGNIRVTSVKPPLLE
-399 VPPLPLNPD
+399 VPLPLNPD
-408 GTPITST
+408 GTPITSSPT
-415 PIVDSIDNEPIII
+415 VASIDDEPIII
-428 IDYTFDTIDSII
+428 IDYTFDTIDYIVS
-440 PIPTSTLT
+440 IPTNTLT
-448 APAVPVRSPHNT
+448 APAVPIGSPHNT
-460 LQTNTGAGNTPVST
+460 LQTNTGAGNTPVSA

-486 GGGVISEEAVA
+486 GGGGISEEAVA
-497 NQLTVEI
+497 NQLTAELED
-504 GGYPI
+504 YPI

-518 RVNLENKQAIIED
+518 RVNLENKQAIVEG

-545 NPGSPVVTRV
+545 NPRSPIVPRV
-555 ANTGDIQDIVEQL
+555 ANTGDIRDIVEQL

-579 VGQAPDATTGQA
+579 VGQAPNATTGQA
-591 IINYSTPSIQV
+591 TINHSTPSIQI

-646 FATSIRNYMKV
+646 FATSIRNYIKV

>member
-1 MIKYSKL
+1 MIDSE
-8 IHTEASIEAM
+8 TSIEAT

-24 AAGSVPTTI
+24 AAGSIPTTI

-42 FTAGAAAG
+42 ASPAADAAS

-55 VANGDSRQYT
+55 ITNGDSRQYT
-65 PIEAAR
+65 TVEAAI
-71 DAVTILAST
+71 DAVSILAPI
-80 KIETAALGKVVGV
+80 KIGTTALGKVVGV
-93 GTKVASVP
+93 GTKVASTS
-101 ARLAGKVVLKAG
+101 ARLAGKVVLKTG
-113 ILNTGPGAKI
+113 ILYTGPGAKI
-123 TGSLAQST
+123 TGSLTQST
-131 QGVRSAILSTVN
+131 QGVRSAILSTAN

-153 ERATPG
+153 QRTTPG
-159 ILQPAL
+159 ILQPTP
-165 NYLSSSNVAARL
+165 NYLSSSNVAARF
-177 TRFITPGLGATSN
+177 TRFITSGLGATSN
-190 IASASQIN
+190 IASAN
-198 SIVNNTNATRSI
+198 SIVNNANATRSI
-210 LTKRDIPNIDKVS
+210 LTRRDIPNIDKVS

-230 IQMRNENVSID
+230 IQMRNENVSIG
-241 DAPRWVADNYPSAD
+241 DASRWIADNYPSAD
-255 VEEVLRARQIIR
+255 VEKVLRARQIIR

-306 IKPGVSNSVA
+306 ARPGVSDSVA

-341 NDIIKIANTLRPGAT
+341 NDIIKIANTIRPGAT
-356 ETQKLKALE
+356 EAQKLKALE

-370 KIALRILNEILDKR
+370 KRALRILNEILDKR
-384 LIGNIRITSVKPPEE
+384 LIGNIRVTSVKPPEGE
-399 VPPLPLNPD
+399 VPLPLNPD
-408 GTPITST
+408 GTPITSSPT
-415 PIVDSIDNEPIII
+415 VDSIDDEPIII
-428 IDYTFDTIDSII
+428 IDYTFDTIDSIV
-440 PIPTSTLT
+440 PIPTNTLT
-448 APAVPVRSPHNT
+448 APAVPVGSPHNT

-474 PASPANKVISIT
+474 PASPANKIISIT
-486 GGGVISEEAVA
+486 GGSVISEEAVA
-497 NQLTVEI
+497 NQLTAEI
-504 GGYPI
+504 RDPSI
-509 TDSVLRETV
+509 MDSVLRETI
-518 RVNLENKQAIIED
+518 RANLENKQAIVED

-545 NPGSPVVTRV
+545 NPGSPVVPRV
-555 ANTGDIQDIVEQL
+555 ANTGDIQDIVERL

-591 IINYSTPSIQV
+591 IINHSTSPIQV

-616 DPVINPDT
+616 NPDINPDT
-624 LSNNQILA
+624 LSNTQILA

-646 FATSIRNYMKV
+646 FATSIRNYIKV

>member
-1 MIKYSKL
+1 MKKYSKL
-8 IHTEASIEAM
+8 IHTEASIEAT

-24 AAGSVPTTI
+24 ASGSIPTTI

-42 FTAGAAAG
+42 ASIAGSAAG
-50 DVINT
+50 DLINT
-55 VANGDSRQYT
+55 VASGDNRQYT
-65 PIEAAR
+65 PVEAAK
-71 DAVTILAST
+71 DAVTILAPT

-93 GTKVASVP
+93 GAKVASAP
-101 ARLAGKVVLKAG
+101 ARLAGKVVLKTG

-123 TGSLAQST
+123 TGSLARST
-131 QGVRSAILSTVN
+131 QGVRSAILSTAN

-153 ERATPG
+153 QRATPG
-159 ILQPAL
+159 ILQPPS
-165 NYLSSSNVAARL
+165 NYLSSSNVAARF
-177 TRFITPGLGATSN
+177 TRFITPGASN
-190 IASASQIN
+190 VASASPN
-198 SIVNNTNATRSI
+198 NVVNNANALTR
-210 LTKRDIPNIDKVS
+210 RDIPNIDKVS

-241 DAPRWVADNYPSAD
+241 NASRWIADNYPSAD

-267 NNVDFPVE
+267 NNIDFPVE

-306 IKPGVSNSVA
+306 VKPGISDSVA

-321 QVLSEYNE
+321 HVLSEYNE

-341 NDIIKIANTLRPGAT
+341 NNIIKIANTLHPGAT
-356 ETQKLKALE
+356 EIQKLKALE
-365 DISDK
+365 NISDK
-370 KIALRILNEILDKR
+370 KRALRILNEILDKR
-384 LIGNIRITSVKPPEE
+384 LIGNIRVTSVKPPEE
-399 VPPLPLNPD
+399 EVPLPLNPD
-408 GTPITST
+408 GTPITSSPT
-415 PIVDSIDNEPIII
+415 VGSIDDEPIII
-428 IDYTFDTIDSII
+428 IDYTFDTIDSIV
-440 PIPTSTLT
+440 PIPTNTLT
-448 APAVPVRSPHNT
+448 APAVPIGSPHNT
-460 LQTNTGAGNTPVST
+460 LQTNTGAGNTPVSA

-497 NQLTVEI
+497 NQLTAELED
-504 GGYPI
+504 YPI

-518 RVNLENKQAIIED
+518 RVNLENKQAIVEG

-545 NPGSPVVTRV
+545 NPGSPIVPRV
-555 ANTGDIQDIVEQL
+555 ANTGDIRDIVEQL

-579 VGQAPDATTGQA
+579 VGQAPNATTGQA
-591 IINYSTPSIQV
+591 TINHSTPSIQI

-646 FATSIRNYMKV
+646 FATSIRNYIKV

>member
-1 MIKYSKL
+1 MKN
-8 IHTEASIEAM
+8 IHTEASIEAT

-24 AAGSVPTTI
+24 ATGSVPTTI
-33 AIVGGVVTA
+33 SIVGGVVTA
-42 FTAGAAAG
+42 STAGAAAG

-71 DAVTILAST
+71 DAVTILAPT

-101 ARLAGKVVLKAG
+101 ARLAGKVISKTG

-131 QGVRSAILSTVN
+131 QGVRSAILSTAN

-153 ERATPG
+153 QRATPG
-159 ILQPAL
+159 ILQPPS
-165 NYLSSSNVAARL
+165 NYLSSSNVAARF
-177 TRFITPGLGATSN
+177 TRFITPGASN
-190 IASASQIN
+190 VASASPN
-198 SIVNNTNATRSI
+198 NVVNNANALTR
-210 LTKRDIPNIDKVS
+210 RDIPNINKVS

-241 DAPRWVADNYPSAD
+241 NASRWIADNYPSAD

-275 DDPASLTTTLY
+275 DDPASLTTILY

-306 IKPGVSNSVA
+306 VRPGVSDSVA

-341 NDIIKIANTLRPGAT
+341 NNIIKIANTLRPGAT

-370 KIALRILNEILDKR
+370 KRALRILNEILDKR
-384 LIGNIRITSVKPPEE
+384 LISNIRVTLVKPPEGE
-399 VPPLPLNPD
+399 VPLPLNPD
-408 GTPITST
+408 GTPIIST
-415 PIVDSIDNEPIII
+415 PTVDSIDDEPIII
-428 IDYTFDTIDSII
+428 IDYTFDTIDSIV
-440 PIPTSTLT
+440 PIPTNTLT
-448 APAVPVRSPHNT
+448 APAVPVGSPHNT
-460 LQTNTGAGNTPVST
+460 LQTNTGTLPASVSA
-474 PASPANKVISIT
+474 PASPANKVISIM
-486 GGGVISEEAVA
+486 GGGAISEEAVA
-497 NQLTVEI
+497 NQLTAEI
-504 GGYPI
+504 GGPPI

-518 RVNLENKQAIIED
+518 RVNLENKQAIVED

-545 NPGSPVVTRV
+545 NPGSLVVPRV

-579 VGQAPDATTGQA
+579 VGQAPDATTGRA
-591 IINYSTPSIQV
+591 IINHSTSSIQV
-602 EQIAKNQAQAILNA
+602 EQIAKNQAQAILNTNP
-616 DPVINPDT
+616 DINPDT

-646 FATSIRNYMKV
+646 FTTSIRNYIKV

>member
-8 IHTEASIEAM
+8 IHTEASIEAT
-18 VQAVTV
+18 VQAATA

-33 AIVGGVVTA
+33 AIVRGVVTA
-42 FTAGAAAG
+42 SAAGAAAG

-55 VANGDSRQYT
+55 VANGDNRQYT
-65 PIEAAR
+65 AVEAAR
-71 DAVTILAST
+71 DAVTILAPT
-80 KIETAALGKVVGV
+80 KVETAALGKVVGV

-101 ARLAGKVVLKAG
+101 ARLAGKVISKTG
-113 ILNTGPGAKI
+113 ILSTGPGAKI

-131 QGVRSAILSTVN
+131 RGVRSAILSTAN

-153 ERATPG
+153 ERVTPG
-159 ILQPAL
+159 ILQPPS
-165 NYLSSSNVAARL
+165 NYLSSSSIAARF

-198 SIVNNTNATRSI
+198 SIVNNANATRST
-210 LTKRDIPNIDKVS
+210 LTRRDIPNIDKVS

-230 IQMRNENVSID
+230 IQMRNENVSIG
-241 DAPRWVADNYPSAD
+241 DASRWIADNYPSAD

-267 NNVDFPVE
+267 NNIDFPIE

-293 DMNPAELVNYIKN
+293 DMNPAELINYIKN
-306 IKPGVSNSVA
+306 ARPGVSDNVA

-356 ETQKLKALE
+356 GTQKLKALE
-365 DISDK
+365 GISDK
-370 KIALRILNEILDKR
+370 KRALRILNEILDQR

-399 VPPLPLNPD
+399 EVPLPLNPD

-415 PIVDSIDNEPIII
+415 PTVDSIDDEPIII
-428 IDYTFDTIDSII
+428 IDYTFDTIDSIV
-440 PIPTSTLT
+440 PIPTNTLT
-448 APAVPVRSPHNT
+448 APAVPVGSPHNT
-460 LQTNTGAGNTPVST
+460 LQTNTGAGNTPISAL
-474 PASPANKVISIT
+474 ASPANKVISIT
-486 GGGVISEEAVA
+486 GGGAISEEAVA
-497 NQLTVEI
+497 NQLTAEI
-504 GGYPI
+504 RDYPI
-509 TDSVLRETV
+509 TDSVLRETI
-518 RVNLENKQAIIED
+518 RVNLENKQAIVED

-545 NPGSPVVTRV
+545 NPGSPVVPRV

-568 PDELGTPTNQV
+568 PDELGSSTNQV

-591 IINYSTPSIQV
+591 IINHFTSPIQV

-616 DPVINPDT
+616 NPDINPYT
-624 LSNNQILA
+624 LSNSQILA

-646 FATSIRNYMKV
+646 FATSIRNYIKV

>member
-1 MIKYSKL
+1 MKN
-8 IHTEASIEAM
+8 IHTEASIEAT

-24 AAGSVPTTI
+24 AAGSIPTTI
-33 AIVGGVVTA
+33 SIVGGVVTA
-42 FTAGAAAG
+42 AGGRAAAG
-50 DVINT
+50 DLINT
-55 VANGDSRQYT
+55 VTNGDNRQYAVV
-65 PIEAAR
+65 EAAM
-71 DAVTILAST
+71 DAVTIMAPT
-80 KIETAALGKVVGV
+80 KVETAALGKVVGV

-101 ARLAGKVVLKAG
+101 ARLAGKVISKTG

-123 TGSLAQST
+123 TGSLTQST
-131 QGVRSAILSTVN
+131 QGVRSTILSTAN

-153 ERATPG
+153 QRATPG
-159 ILQPAL
+159 ILQPPS
-165 NYLSSSNVAARL
+165 NYLSSSNVAARF
-177 TRFITPGLGATSN
+177 TRFITPGASN
-190 IASASQIN
+190 VASASPN
-198 SIVNNTNATRSI
+198 NVVNNANA

-230 IQMRNENVSID
+230 IQMRNENISID
-241 DAPRWVADNYPSAD
+241 DASRWIADNYPSAD

-267 NNVDFPVE
+267 NNIDFPVE

-306 IKPGVSNSVA
+306 VRPGVSDSVA

-341 NDIIKIANTLRPGAT
+341 NNIIKIANTLRPGAT
-356 ETQKLKALE
+356 ETQKLKALK

-370 KIALRILNEILDKR
+370 KRALRILNEILDKR
-384 LIGNIRITSVKPPEE
+384 LIGNIRVTSVKPPEE
-399 VPPLPLNPD
+399 EVPLPLNPD
-408 GTPITST
+408 GTPITSSPT
-415 PIVDSIDNEPIII
+415 VGSIDDEPIII
-428 IDYTFDTIDSII
+428 IDYTFDTIDSIV
-440 PIPTSTLT
+440 PIPTNTLT
-448 APAVPVRSPHNT
+448 APAVPIGSPHNT
-460 LQTNTGAGNTPVST
+460 LQTNTGAGNTLVSA

-497 NQLTVEI
+497 NQLTAELED
-504 GGYPI
+504 YPI

-518 RVNLENKQAIIED
+518 RVNLENKQAIVED

-646 FATSIRNYMKV
+646 FATSIRNYIKV

>member
-1 MIKYSKL
+1 MKKYSKL
-8 IHTEASIEAM
+8 IHTEASIEAT

-24 AAGSVPTTI
+24 ASGSIPTTI

-42 FTAGAAAG
+42 ASIAGSAAG
-50 DVINT
+50 DLINT
-55 VANGDSRQYT
+55 VASGDNRQYT
-65 PIEAAR
+65 PVEAAK
-71 DAVTILAST
+71 DAVTILAPT

-159 ILQPAL
+159 ILQPPS
-165 NYLSSSNVAARL
+165 NYLSSSNVAARF
-177 TRFITPGLGATSN
+177 TRFITPGVSN
-190 IASASQIN
+190 VASASPN
-198 SIVNNTNATRSI
+198 NVVNNANALTR
-210 LTKRDIPNIDKVS
+210 RDIPNIDKVN

-241 DAPRWVADNYPSAD
+241 DASRWIADNYPNVD

-267 NNVDFPVE
+267 NNIDFPVE

-306 IKPGVSNSVA
+306 VRPGVSDSVA

-356 ETQKLKALE
+356 ETQKLKVLE

-408 GTPITST
+408 GTPIIST
-415 PIVDSIDNEPIII
+415 PIVDSIDNEPII

-509 TDSVLRETV
+509 TDSVLKETV

-531 SQIESILNLVKQKI
+531 SQIESILNLIKQKI

-624 LSNNQILA
+624 LSNTQILA

>member
-1 MIKYSKL
+1 MKKYSK
-8 IHTEASIEAM
+8 ASIEATA
-18 VQAVTV
+18 QAVTV
-24 AAGSVPTTI
+24 AAGSIPTTI
-33 AIVGGVVTA
+33 SIVGGVVTA
-42 FTAGAAAG
+42 STAASAAG
-50 DVINT
+50 DLINT
-55 VANGDSRQYT
+55 VTNGDNRQYAVV
-65 PIEAAR
+65 EAAM
-71 DAVTILAST
+71 DAVTILAPT

-93 GTKVASVP
+93 GAKVASAP
-101 ARLAGKVVLKAG
+101 ARLAGKVVLKTG

-131 QGVRSAILSTVN
+131 QGVRSAILSTAN

-153 ERATPG
+153 QRTTPG
-159 ILQPAL
+159 ILQPPS
-165 NYLSSSNVAARL
+165 NYLSSSNVAARF
-177 TRFITPGLGATSN
+177 TRFIIPGVSN
-190 IASASQIN
+190 VASASPN
-198 SIVNNTNATRSI
+198 NVVNNANALTR
-210 LTKRDIPNIDKVS
+210 RDIPNINKVS

-241 DAPRWVADNYPSAD
+241 DASRWIVDNYPSAD

-306 IKPGVSNSVA
+306 VRPGVSDSVA

-341 NDIIKIANTLRPGAT
+341 NNIIKIANTLCPGAT

-370 KIALRILNEILDKR
+370 KRALRILSEILDKR
-384 LIGNIRITSVKPPEE
+384 LISNIRVTLVKPPEGE
-399 VPPLPLNPD
+399 VPLPLNPD
-408 GTPITST
+408 GTPITSNS
-415 PIVDSIDNEPIII
+415 IVDSIDDEPNII
-428 IDYTFDTIDSII
+428 IDYTFDTIDSIV
-440 PIPTSTLT
+440 PIPTNTLT
-448 APAVPVRSPHNT
+448 APAVPVRSPRNT
-460 LQTNTGAGNTPVST
+460 LQTNTGTGNTPVSV
-474 PASPANKVISIT
+474 PASPANKVISIM
-486 GGGVISEEAVA
+486 GGGAISEEAVA
-497 NQLTVEI
+497 NQLTAEI
-504 GGYPI
+504 GDPLI
-509 TDSVLRETV
+509 ADSVLRETV
-518 RVNLENKQAIIED
+518 RVNLENKQAIVED

-555 ANTGDIQDIVEQL
+555 ANTSDIQDIVEQL
-568 PDELGTPTNQV
+568 PNELGTPTNQV

-591 IINYSTPSIQV
+591 TINHSTPSIQV
-602 EQIAKNQAQAILNA
+602 EQIAKNQAQAILNVN
-616 DPVINPDT
+616 PNINPDT

-646 FATSIRNYMKV
+646 FATSIRNYIKV

>member
-1 MIKYSKL
+1 MKN
-8 IHTEASIEAM
+8 IHTEASIEAT

-24 AAGSVPTTI
+24 AAGSIPTTI
-33 AIVGGVVTA
+33 SIVGGVVTA
-42 FTAGAAAG
+42 AGGRAAAG
-50 DVINT
+50 DLTNT
-55 VANGDSRQYT
+55 VTNGDNRQYAVV
-65 PIEAAR
+65 EAAM
-71 DAVTILAST
+71 DAVTIMAPT
-80 KIETAALGKVVGV
+80 KVETAALGKVVGV
-93 GTKVASVP
+93 GTKVASTP
-101 ARLAGKVVLKAG
+101 ARLAGKVISKTG

-123 TGSLAQST
+123 TGSLTQST
-131 QGVRSAILSTVN
+131 QGVRSAILSTAN

-153 ERATPG
+153 QRTTPG
-159 ILQPAL
+159 ILQPPS
-165 NYLSSSNVAARL
+165 NYLSSSNVAARF
-177 TRFITPGLGATSN
+177 TRFITPGVSN
-190 IASASQIN
+190 VASASPN
-198 SIVNNTNATRSI
+198 NVVNNANA

-230 IQMRNENVSID
+230 IQMRNENISID
-241 DAPRWVADNYPSAD
+241 DASRWIADNYPSAD

-306 IKPGVSNSVA
+306 VRPGVSDSVA

-341 NDIIKIANTLRPGAT
+341 NNIIKIANTLRPGAT
-356 ETQKLKALE
+356 EIQKLKALE
-365 DISDK
+365 NISDK
-370 KIALRILNEILDKR
+370 KRALRILNEILDKR
-384 LIGNIRITSVKPPEE
+384 LIGNIRVTSVKPPEE
-399 VPPLPLNPD
+399 EVPLPLNPD
-408 GTPITST
+408 GTPITSSPT
-415 PIVDSIDNEPIII
+415 VGSIDDEPIII
-428 IDYTFDTIDSII
+428 IDYTFDTIDSIV
-440 PIPTSTLT
+440 PIPTNTLT
-448 APAVPVRSPHNT
+448 APAVPVGSPRNT
-460 LQTNTGAGNTPVST
+460 LQTNTGAGNTPVSA

-497 NQLTVEI
+497 NQLTAELED
-504 GGYPI
+504 YPI

-518 RVNLENKQAIIED
+518 RVNLENKQAIVED

-545 NPGSPVVTRV
+545 NPGSPVVPRV

-579 VGQAPDATTGQA
+579 VGQAPNATTGQA
-591 IINYSTPSIQV
+591 TINHSTPSIQI

-646 FATSIRNYMKV
+646 FATSIRNYIKV

>member
-1 MIKYSKL
+1 MKKYSK
-8 IHTEASIEAM
+8 ASIEATA
-18 VQAVTV
+18 QAVTV
-24 AAGSVPTTI
+24 ATGSVPTTI
-33 AIVGGVVTA
+33 SIVGGVVTA
-42 FTAGAAAG
+42 STAGAAAG

-55 VANGDSRQYT
+55 VTNGDNRQYAVV
-65 PIEAAR
+65 EAAM
-71 DAVTILAST
+71 DAVTIMAPT
-80 KIETAALGKVVGV
+80 KVETAALGKVVGV

-101 ARLAGKVVLKAG
+101 ARLAGKVISKTG

-131 QGVRSAILSTVN
+131 QGVRSAILSTAN

-153 ERATPG
+153 ERATPS
-159 ILQPAL
+159 ILQPPS
-165 NYLSSSNVAARL
+165 NYLSSSNVAARF
-177 TRFITPGLGATSN
+177 TRFITPGLGN
-190 IASASQIN
+190 IARTNNA
-198 SIVNNTNATRSI
+198 VNTQSTLTR
-210 LTKRDIPNIDKVS
+210 RDILNIDKVS

-230 IQMRNENVSID
+230 IQMRNENISID
-241 DAPRWVADNYPSAD
+241 DASRWIVDNYPSAD

-306 IKPGVSNSVA
+306 VRPGVSDSVA

-341 NDIIKIANTLRPGAT
+341 NNIIKIANTLRPGAT
-356 ETQKLKALE
+356 EIQKLKALE
-365 DISDK
+365 NISDK
-370 KIALRILNEILDKR
+370 KRALRILNEILDKR
-384 LIGNIRITSVKPPEE
+384 LIGNIRVTSVKPLEEE
-399 VPPLPLNPD
+399 VPLPLNPD
-408 GTPITST
+408 GTPITSSPT
-415 PIVDSIDNEPIII
+415 VGSIDDEPIII
-428 IDYTFDTIDSII
+428 IDYTFDTIDPIV
-440 PIPTSTLT
+440 PIPTNTLT
-448 APAVPVRSPHNT
+448 APAVPIGSPRNT
-460 LQTNTGAGNTPVST
+460 LQTNTGAGNTPVSA

-497 NQLTVEI
+497 NQLTAELED
-504 GGYPI
+504 YPI

-518 RVNLENKQAIIED
+518 RVNLENKQAIVEG

-545 NPGSPVVTRV
+545 NPGSPIVPRV
-555 ANTGDIQDIVEQL
+555 ANTGDIRDIVEQL

-591 IINYSTPSIQV
+591 TINHSTPSIQI

-616 DPVINPDT
+616 DPIINPDT

-646 FATSIRNYMKV
+646 FATSIRNYIKV

>member
-1 MIKYSKL
+1 MKN
-8 IHTEASIEAM
+8 IHTEASIEAT

-24 AAGSVPTTI
+24 AAGSIPTTI
-33 AIVGGVVTA
+33 SIVGGVVTA
-42 FTAGAAAG
+42 AGGRAAAG
-50 DVINT
+50 DLINT
-55 VANGDSRQYT
+55 VTNGDNRQYAVV
-65 PIEAAR
+65 EAAM
-71 DAVTILAST
+71 DAVTIMAPT
-80 KIETAALGKVVGV
+80 KVETAALGKVVGV

-101 ARLAGKVVLKAG
+101 ARLAGKVISKTG

-123 TGSLAQST
+123 TGSLTQST
-131 QGVRSAILSTVN
+131 QGVRSTILSTAN

-153 ERATPG
+153 QRATPG
-159 ILQPAL
+159 ILQPPS
-165 NYLSSSNVAARL
+165 NYLSSSNVAARF
-177 TRFITPGLGATSN
+177 TRFITPGASN
-190 IASASQIN
+190 VASASPN
-198 SIVNNTNATRSI
+198 NVVNNANA

-230 IQMRNENVSID
+230 IQMRNENISID
-241 DAPRWVADNYPSAD
+241 DASRWIADNYPSAD

-267 NNVDFPVE
+267 NNIDFPVE

-306 IKPGVSNSVA
+306 VRPGVSDSVA

-341 NDIIKIANTLRPGAT
+341 NNIIKIANTLRPGAT

-365 DISDK
+365 NISDK
-370 KIALRILNEILDKR
+370 KRALRILNEILDKR
-384 LIGNIRITSVKPPEE
+384 LIGNIRVTSVKPPLLE
-399 VPPLPLNPD
+399 VPLPLNPD
-408 GTPITST
+408 GTPITSSPT
-415 PIVDSIDNEPIII
+415 VGSIDDEPIII
-428 IDYTFDTIDSII
+428 IDYTFDTIDPIV
-440 PIPTSTLT
+440 PIPTNTLT

-460 LQTNTGAGNTPVST
+460 LQTNTGAGNTPVSA

-497 NQLTVEI
+497 NQLTAELED
-504 GGYPI
+504 YPI

-518 RVNLENKQAIIED
+518 RVNLENKQAIVED

-545 NPGSPVVTRV
+545 NPGSPVVPRV

-591 IINYSTPSIQV
+591 TINHSTPSIQV

-646 FATSIRNYMKV
+646 FATSIRNYIKV

>member
-1 MIKYSKL
+1 MKKYSK
-8 IHTEASIEAM
+8 ASIEATA
-18 VQAVTV
+18 QAVTV
-24 AAGSVPTTI
+24 ATGSIPTTI
-33 AIVGGVVTA
+33 SIVGGVVTA
-42 FTAGAAAG
+42 STAASAAG
-50 DVINT
+50 DLINT

-65 PIEAAR
+65 PVEAAI
-71 DAVTILAST
+71 DAVTILAPT

-93 GTKVASVP
+93 GAKVASAP
-101 ARLAGKVVLKAG
+101 ARLAGKVVLKTG

-123 TGSLAQST
+123 TGSLARST
-131 QGVRSAILSTVN
+131 QGVRSAILSTAN

-153 ERATPG
+153 QRATPG
-159 ILQPAL
+159 ILQPPS
-165 NYLSSSNVAARL
+165 NYLSSSNVAARF
-177 TRFITPGLGATSN
+177 TRFITPGLGN
-190 IASASQIN
+190 IARTNNA
-198 SIVNNTNATRSI
+198 VNTQSTLTR
-210 LTKRDIPNIDKVS
+210 RDILNIDKVS

-230 IQMRNENVSID
+230 IQMRNENISID
-241 DAPRWVADNYPSAD
+241 DASRWIADNYPSAD

-267 NNVDFPVE
+267 NNIDFPVE

-306 IKPGVSNSVA
+306 VRPGVSDSVA

-341 NDIIKIANTLRPGAT
+341 NNIIKIANTLRPGAT

-365 DISDK
+365 NISDK
-370 KIALRILNEILDKR
+370 KRALRILNEILDKR
-384 LIGNIRITSVKPPEE
+384 LIGNIRVTSVKPPLLE
-399 VPPLPLNPD
+399 VPLPLNPD
-408 GTPITST
+408 GTPITSSPT
-415 PIVDSIDNEPIII
+415 VGSIDDEPIII
-428 IDYTFDTIDSII
+428 IDYTFDTIDPIV
-440 PIPTSTLT
+440 PIPTNTLT

-460 LQTNTGAGNTPVST
+460 LQTNTGAGNTPVSA

-497 NQLTVEI
+497 NQLTAELED
-504 GGYPI
+504 YPI

-518 RVNLENKQAIIED
+518 RVNLENKQAIVED

-545 NPGSPVVTRV
+545 NPGSPVVPRV

-591 IINYSTPSIQV
+591 TINHSTPSIQV

-646 FATSIRNYMKV
+646 FATSIRNYIKV

>member
-1 MIKYSKL
+1 VIDN
-8 IHTEASIEAM
+8 EASIEVT

-24 AAGSVPTTI
+24 ATGSIPTTI
-33 AIVGGVVTA
+33 SIVGGVVTA
-42 FTAGAAAG
+42 AGGRAAAG

-55 VANGDSRQYT
+55 VANRDNRQYT
-65 PIEAAR
+65 PVEAAK
-71 DAVTILAST
+71 DAVTILAPT

-123 TGSLAQST
+123 TGSLARST
-131 QGVRSAILSTVN
+131 QGVRSAILSTAN

-153 ERATPG
+153 ERVTPG
-159 ILQPAL
+159 ILQPTL
-165 NYLSSSNVAARL
+165 NYLSSSNVAARF
-177 TRFITPGLGATSN
+177 TRFITPGASN
-190 IASASQIN
+190 VASASPN
-198 SIVNNTNATRSI
+198 NVVNNANATRSI

-474 PASPANKVISIT
+474 PASPANKVISIM

>member
-1 MIKYSKL
+1 MKN
-8 IHTEASIEAM
+8 IHTEASIEAT

-24 AAGSVPTTI
+24 AAGSIPTTI
-33 AIVGGVVTA
+33 SIVGGVVTA
-42 FTAGAAAG
+42 AGGRAAAG
-50 DVINT
+50 DLINT
-55 VANGDSRQYT
+55 VTNGDNRQYAVV
-65 PIEAAR
+65 EAAM
-71 DAVTILAST
+71 DAVTIMAPT
-80 KIETAALGKVVGV
+80 KVETAALGKVVGV

-101 ARLAGKVVLKAG
+101 ARLAGKVISKTG

-123 TGSLAQST
+123 TGSLTQST
-131 QGVRSAILSTVN
+131 QGVRSAILSTAN

-153 ERATPG
+153 QRTTPG
-159 ILQPAL
+159 ILQPPS
-165 NYLSSSNVAARL
+165 NYLSSSNVAARF
-177 TRFITPGLGATSN
+177 TRFITPGVSN
-190 IASASQIN
+190 VASASPN
-198 SIVNNTNATRSI
+198 NVVNNANALTR
-210 LTKRDIPNIDKVS
+210 RDIPNIDKVN

-241 DAPRWVADNYPSAD
+241 DASRWIADNYPNVD

-267 NNVDFPVE
+267 NNIDFPVE

-306 IKPGVSNSVA
+306 VRPGVSDSVA

-341 NDIIKIANTLRPGAT
+341 NNIIKIANTLRPGAT
-356 ETQKLKALE
+356 EIQKLKALE
-365 DISDK
+365 NISDK
-370 KIALRILNEILDKR
+370 KRALRILNEILDKR
-384 LIGNIRITSVKPPEE
+384 LIGNIRVTSVKPPEE
-399 VPPLPLNPD
+399 EVPLPLNPD
-408 GTPITST
+408 GTPITSSPT
-415 PIVDSIDNEPIII
+415 VGSIDDEPIII
-428 IDYTFDTIDSII
+428 IDYTFDTIDSIV
-440 PIPTSTLT
+440 PIPTNTLT
-448 APAVPVRSPHNT
+448 APAVPVGSPRNT
-460 LQTNTGAGNTPVST
+460 LQTNTGAGNTPISA

-497 NQLTVEI
+497 NQLTAELED
-504 GGYPI
+504 YPI

-518 RVNLENKQAIIED
+518 RVNLENKQAIVEG

-545 NPGSPVVTRV
+545 NPRSPIVPRV
-555 ANTGDIQDIVEQL
+555 ANTGDIRDIVEQL

-591 IINYSTPSIQV
+591 TINHSTPSIQI

-646 FATSIRNYMKV
+646 FATSIRNYIKV

>member
-1 MIKYSKL
+1 MKKYSK
-8 IHTEASIEAM
+8 ASIEATA
-18 VQAVTV
+18 QAVTV
-24 AAGSVPTTI
+24 ATGSIPTTI
-33 AIVGGVVTA
+33 SIVGGVVTA
-42 FTAGAAAG
+42 STAASAAG
-50 DVINT
+50 DLINT

-65 PIEAAR
+65 PVEAAI
-71 DAVTILAST
+71 DAVTILAPT

-93 GTKVASVP
+93 GAKVASAP
-101 ARLAGKVVLKAG
+101 ARLAGKVVLKTG

-123 TGSLAQST
+123 TGSLARST
-131 QGVRSAILSTVN
+131 QGVRSAILSTAN

-153 ERATPG
+153 QRATPG
-159 ILQPAL
+159 ILQPPS
-165 NYLSSSNVAARL
+165 NYLSSSNVAARF
-177 TRFITPGLGATSN
+177 TRFITPGLGN
-190 IASASQIN
+190 IARTNNA
-198 SIVNNTNATRSI
+198 VNTQSTLTR
-210 LTKRDIPNIDKVS
+210 RDILNIDKVS

-230 IQMRNENVSID
+230 IQMRNENISID
-241 DAPRWVADNYPSAD
+241 DASRWIADNYPSAD

-267 NNVDFPVE
+267 NNIDFPVE

-306 IKPGVSNSVA
+306 VKPGISDSVA

-321 QVLSEYNE
+321 HVLSEYNE

-341 NDIIKIANTLRPGAT
+341 NNIIKIANTLRPGAT

-365 DISDK
+365 NISDK
-370 KIALRILNEILDKR
+370 KRALRILNEILDKR
-384 LIGNIRITSVKPPEE
+384 LIGNIRVTSVKPPLLE
-399 VPPLPLNPD
+399 VPLPLNPD
-408 GTPITST
+408 GTPITSSPT
-415 PIVDSIDNEPIII
+415 VGSIDDEPIII
-428 IDYTFDTIDSII
+428 IDYTFDTIDPIV
-440 PIPTSTLT
+440 PIPTNTLT

-460 LQTNTGAGNTPVST
+460 LQTNTGAGNTPVSA

-486 GGGVISEEAVA
+486 GGGGISEEAVA
-497 NQLTVEI
+497 NQLTAEL
-504 GGYPI
+504 GDYPI

-518 RVNLENKQAIIED
+518 RVNLENKQAIVED

-545 NPGSPVVTRV
+545 NPGSPVVPRV

-579 VGQAPDATTGQA
+579 VGQAPNATTGQA
-591 IINYSTPSIQV
+591 TINHSTPSIQI

-646 FATSIRNYMKV
+646 FATSIRNYIKV